1 MIFINGHPYKS
12 YDIGPGLTVAT
23 NVSDGRNAL
32 GEFVGQRIGRDQ
44 DKIDGL
50 TWTMMDA
57 GVQGVCGGCEVS
69 GYGKWRMENR
79 TDVSGKP
86 YGKYCSG
93 GSSDGSSD
101 GIQKL
106 QG

>member
-1 MIFINGHPYKS
+1 MSLVPVLQWLQIY
-12 YDIGPGLTVAT
+12 LTAGT
-23 NVSDGRNAL
+23 L
-32 GEFVGQRIGRDQ
+32 WEEFVGQRIGRDQ

-50 TWTMMDA
+50 TWTMLDA
-57 GVQGVCGGCEVS
+57 AEWNAILQEFKEFVVVVKFPDD
-69 GYGKWRMENR
+69 GKWRMENR

-93 GSSDGSSD
+93 GSSDGASD